1 MKFFIGFAMFLI
13 PWVVSAA
20 IVINEIAWMG
30 SLPRTGESSTTASN
44 NEWIELYNP
53 DSEMSDL
60 EGLTFAAVDGQPSI
74 ALVGTIP
81 AGGYFLLERAD
92 DETVPG
98 IVADLIYTG
107 ALSNSGEKLELKNT
121 AGAIVDSVDAM
132 NGWPAGDNITKET
145 MQRLNAGGWITA
157 SGTPRAANATTMN
170 HESGIMNQGE
180 TQMNSASSSIIHDSN
195 SVIYEQKR
203 FFTVD
208 AGKDIKTVAGAE
220 VRFSGAAFNGDGKP
234 LGETS
239 GMARYLWNFGDGAFF
254 EGKNVNHI
262 YRYPGIYRAVL
273 YVSSGET
280 SGSDVLEAMVGKSNV
295 AISEI
300 AGAWVELTNGGAT
313 AVDVSSWQIRS
324 DALTYIIP
332 ARTTIGPGAFVVFS
346 QEITNLL
353 FGPVNPKAELRYANG
368 TFADMLSFV
377 GMLPPEKS
385 VIRDEEGK
393 GAIGEQTPGRE
404 NMNHESGIMNQGKK
418 EKSTIPPIIYN
429 PSFMIQPE
437 ESSKIELPQKKE
449 VLQASL
455 FSSNYFW
462 LAVSVSIGLIVGAV
476 VLVLRSMILF

>member
-1 MKFFIGFAMFLI
+1 MKFFIGFTMFLI

-30 SLPRTGESSTTASN
+30 TTESSYC
-44 NEWIELYNP
+44 EWVELYNDGSANVDLSGWGLYEVGLNGNVLIMALTKTIASGGYYLIERVTLSCP
-53 DSEMSDL
+53 DS
-60 EGLTFAAVDGQPSI
+60 VPVI
-74 ALVGTIP
+74 I
-81 AGGYFLLERAD
+81 AD
-92 DETVPG
+92 DAG
-98 IVADLIYTG
+98 SFG
-107 ALSNSGEKLELKNT
+107 GSGLSNSGEMLILKN
-121 AGAIVDSVDAM
+121 ASDDEMDRMDGSS
-132 NGWPAGDNITKET
+132 GWQGFGNNTTKDT
-145 MQRLNAGGWITA
+145 MQRTSSGDWITA
-157 SGTPRAANATTMN
+157 VATPRAAN
-170 HESGIMNQGE
+170 EIG
-180 TQMNSASSSIIHDSN
+180 SSISN
-195 SVIYEQKR
+195 LEVELPITPPSTPLYEPKR

-220 VRFSGAAFNGDGKP
+220 VRFSGVAFNGDGKP

-280 SGSDVLEAMVGKSNV
+280 SGSDVLEAIVGKSNV
-295 AISEI
+295 AMSEI
-300 AGAWVELTNGGAT
+300 AGAWVELTNEGAT
-313 AVDVSSWQIRS
+313 AVDVSSWQIHS

-368 TFADMLSFV
+368 TFADMLSFG